1 MQRKKKEM
9 LFRCAPFDEIFVL
22 FLFLESVKNKK
33 KSRQMIA
40 CRIDFHFVG

>member
-9 LFRCAPFDEIFVL
+9 LFRCAPFDEIL

>member
-1 MQRKKKEM
+1 MKNAAQKKEM

-33 KSRQMIA
+33 NLVK
-40 CRIDFHFVG
+40 